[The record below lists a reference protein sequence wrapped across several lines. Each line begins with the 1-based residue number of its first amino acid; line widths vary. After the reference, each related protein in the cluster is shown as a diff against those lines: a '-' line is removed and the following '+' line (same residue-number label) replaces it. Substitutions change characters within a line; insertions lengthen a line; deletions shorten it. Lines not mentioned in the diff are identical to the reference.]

1 MGFRKLPTENEGGRC
16 LIATVTER
24 ARKIEREFAEQL
36 DAYYASPTSG
46 FHDNAIARKFYEQ
59 KLRHLAFKPYPN
71 DGLVTFGASGT
82 DKCDLEVFFRNQK
95 IKPQKSDDLPF
106 RGRQRRQGSAII
118 EYVQLDLVHMRKR
131 LGDAAKFTVAT
142 TDDGEFAFE
151 DAAQQRVVF
160 EYDGVKFAITAK
172 PDGIMTYVDDKSRL
186 LFEYK
191 TKASGI
197 RAMNSK
203 LDYTGPQAD
212 HLRQVT
218 AESLVF
224 GIREGILLYESTQK
238 PAWFSDE
245 DNASVT
251 KGAKTWRDGTPIPD
265 IRPFYFYITD
275 EMQEALLRDLARQ
288 ARVVYEGEKPNVT
301 ADMTT
306 KCGFCAFFGGH
317 CQASL
322 SAENLAEL
330 QTVESRMARS
340 TLAGKRDHRS
350 LRAYLDQISEVTA

>member
-1 MGFRKLPTENEGGRC
+1 MRYL
-16 LIATVTER
+16 
-24 ARKIEREFAEQL
+24 
-36 DAYYASPTSG
+36 
-46 FHDNAIARKFYEQ
+46 KFT
-59 KLRHLAFKPYPN
+59 PPPD
-71 DGLVTFGASGT
+71 DGIVTFGASGT

-95 IKPQKSDDLPF
+95 VKPQKSDDLPF

-118 EYVQLDLVHMRKR
+118 EYVQLDLVHMQKR
-131 LGDAAKFTVAT
+131 LGDKAKFTVAT
-142 TDDGEFAFE
+142 MESGEYAFE
-151 DAAQQRVVF
+151 DAAEQRVVF
-160 EYDGVKFAITAK
+160 EYDGVRFAITAK
-172 PDGIMTYVDDKSRL
+172 PDGFLTYQPDSSRL

-203 LDYTGPQAD
+203 LDYKGAQAD

-224 GIREGILLYESTQK
+224 GVREGILLYESTQK

-245 DNASVT
+245 HNAGVT
-251 KGAKTWRDGTPIPD
+251 KGAKTWRDGAPIPD
-265 IRPFYFYITD
+265 VRSFYFYITD
-275 EMQEALLRDLARQ
+275 EMQDALLRDLARK
-288 ARVVYEGEKPNVT
+288 ARRVYEGAKPDVT
-301 ADMTT
+301 VEMTD

-330 QTVESRMARS
+330 QAIEARMARS
-340 TLAGKRDHRS
+340 SLAGKKDHRS
-350 LRAYLDQISEVTA
+350 LRAYLDQVTEVTA

>member
-1 MGFRKLPTENEGGRC
+1 MGRRKIRKGVVRISQLN
-16 LIATVTER
+16 TER

-36 DAYYASPTSG
+36 DAYYASPASG
-46 FHDNAIARKFYEQ
+46 FHDNAITRKFYEQ
-59 KLRHLAFKPYPN
+59 KLRYLTFKPYPD

-95 IKPQKSDDLPF
+95 VKPQKSDDLPF

-131 LGDAAKFTVAT
+131 LGDRAKFTVLEDALK
-142 TDDGEFAFE
+142 GEWMFE
-151 DAAQQRVVF
+151 DAAQQRVVI
-160 EYDGVKFAITAK
+160 EYDGVRFAITAK
-172 PDGIMTYVDDKSRL
+172 PDGILTYADDDSRL

-191 TKASGI
+191 TKATGI

-203 LDYTGPQAD
+203 LDYGGPQAD

-238 PAWFSDE
+238 PSWFSDE

-265 IRPFYFYITD
+265 IRPFYFYVTD

-288 ARVVYEGEKPNVT
+288 ARIVYEGEKPDVT
-301 ADMTT
+301 ADMTK
-306 KCGFCAFFGGH
+306 KCGFCPYFGGH

-330 QTVESRMARS
+330 QAIEARMARS
-340 TLAGKRDHRS
+340 SLAGKQDHRS
-350 LRAYLDQISEVTA
+350 LRNYLAEVPVNA